1 MIIKLK
7 DILLNKVKEINNKLI
22 KIWKI
27 INIHIMMMYINKIVI
42 INLFNININN
52 KEVHYKALLVKY

>member
-7 DILLNKVKEINNKLI
+7 DGLLNKVKEINSKIIKLI
-22 KIWKI
+22 KII
-27 INIHIMMMYINKIVI
+27 FIMMIIKNKIVK

-52 KEVHYKALLVKY
+52 KEVLYKAHSVKY